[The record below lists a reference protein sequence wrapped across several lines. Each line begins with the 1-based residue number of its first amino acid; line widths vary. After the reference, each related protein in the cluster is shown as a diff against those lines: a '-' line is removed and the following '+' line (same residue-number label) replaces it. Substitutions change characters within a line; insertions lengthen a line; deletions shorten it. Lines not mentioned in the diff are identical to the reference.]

1 MLKVIKITFYMF
13 FLLVLLEGVLFVRD
27 NSATIRSSMQE
38 MGSDFVSKAQQILN
52 EGTTDVNNSFME
64 LNNETKGFIGNFID

>member
-1 MLKVIKITFYMF
+1 MF